1 MRSFVLLF
9 PQFLLGSHL
18 KYSLNNLIEH
28 YEVSLSNLSPHP
40 NHVSNI
46 LNLFSTVNF
55 GPLTYY
61 GS

>member
-1 MRSFVLLF
+1 MLLL

-28 YEVSLSNLSPHP
+28 YKVFLSNLSPHP

-46 LNLFSTVNF
+46 FNLFSTVNF

-61 GS
+61 DS